1 MIVYVHRCSWSVLS
15 YNQIIKH
22 PNGNLFYGWFPVE
35 WDFPWRHVWEPQ
47 GIPWVSAR
55 ASPHRLVQVVVVVW
69 NRHRRQRSK
78 VQSSCVELKGLSV
91 VCSSSGQLFDF
102 QIWVLNLWCHIWRY
116 VGCMNN
122 DEHSFTSL
130 FLGSRCTSHVS
141 NLIIWVISK
150 GESLDIDMRCREWR
164 GHSLVVQG
172 RAVMWSNLVHKIAP
186 IGSMF
191 EWFRSMAKQKKGS
204 EIV

>member
-1 MIVYVHRCSWSVLS
+1 MFENR
-15 YNQIIKH
+15 
-22 PNGNLFYGWFPVE
+22 
-35 WDFPWRHVWEPQ
+35 R

-55 ASPHRLVQVVVVVW
+55 ASPHRLVQVVVAVW

-78 VQSSCVELKGLSV
+78 VQSSCVELKRLSV

-102 QIWVLNLWCHIWRY
+102 QIWVLNHIKPMLPYLEIFWVHEQWWTFIY
-116 VGCMNN
+116 Q
-122 DEHSFTSL
+122 L

-186 IGSMF
+186 SGSML